1 MLKAQN
7 LIPKERQIFATSFVL
22 LLMFILGV
30 RFFFLQVY
38 RYEKY
43 KNRADVNRIRAVV
56 QHAPRGLILDREGR
70 IIVDNNPTY
79 ILTAIPGEMEDPARN
94 FQVISRCTNIDSLT
108 LVTNYE
114 KFYRGRFVAS
124 RLAKDLTFDQLSR
137 LEEHKT
143 ELTGVNYKQFPER
156 YYPTPTHASHVLGYV
171 REVDKSLME
180 SAPEMD
186 KYELGDV
193 VGWVGLEKYYEARLR
208 GTSGVKY
215 IQVDA
220 LGREMG
226 SVTEQKDIHPTPGG
240 DLRTTLWLP
249 LQHQLEVAMQGV
261 RGVAVVSKPA
271 TGEILAFV
279 SMPDYAPDLF
289 TGATKPEE
297 WQRIIENPDKPLLNR
312 VTNGLYPP
320 GSTLKI
326 ITAIDL
332 LERGLLDPRERIE
345 CTGVYQLGDREFR
358 CWKPEGHGLVNLR
371 EALAQSCNI
380 YFYKAVQRLTLDQWA
395 QRSRAFGF
403 GAPTGIDLPSE
414 ASGIVPTSDYMRK
427 LYGRWGWSVGHLLN
441 LALGQGEILVTPI
454 QMVMF
459 INQIAMRGQAPP
471 PHIAFDRVGE
481 QTLPLV
487 VSASTWKIIQED
499 LQAVII
505 DPLGTGRG
513 ADPHIPGLTLAGKTG
528 TAENPHG
535 EPHAWFISYG
545 EKEGEIVS
553 VVVLIENGGHGGAV
567 AAPIA
572 KMVYQQIF
580 GNTSSDIVVSKQ

>member
-7 LIPKERQIFATSFVL
+7 LIPKERQTFATSFVL
-22 LLMFILGV
+22 LLMVVLV
-30 RFFFLQVY
+30 MRFFFLQVY

-43 KNRADVNRIRAVV
+43 KNRADVNRIRAIV
-56 QHAPRGLILDREGR
+56 QHAPRGLILDREGS
-70 IIVDNNPTY
+70 IIVDNSPTY
-79 ILTAIPGEMEDPARN
+79 LLTAIPGEMEDPARN
-94 FQVISRCTNIDSLT
+94 FQVISHCANIDSLT

-143 ELTGVNYKQFPER
+143 ELPGVNYKQFPER
-156 YYPTPTHASHVLGYV
+156 YYPTKTHASHILGYV
-171 REVDKSLME
+171 REVDKALIE
-180 SAPEMD
+180 SAPEMG

-193 VGWVGLEKYYEARLR
+193 VGWVGLEKYYESRLR
-208 GTSGVKY
+208 GTAGVKY

-226 SVTEQKDIHPTPGG
+226 SVTEQKDVRPIPGG
-240 DLRTTLWLP
+240 DLQTTLWLP
-249 LQHQLEVAMQGV
+249 LQRKLEGAMQGV

-279 SMPDYAPDLF
+279 SMPDYSPDLF

-297 WQRIIENPDKPLLNR
+297 WQQIIEDPDKPLLNR

-320 GSTLKI
+320 GSTYKI

-332 LERGLLDPRERIE
+332 LERGLLDPQEKIE

-358 CWKPEGHGLVNLR
+358 CWKPGGHGLVNLR

-395 QRSRAFGF
+395 QRGKAFGF
-403 GAPTGIDLPSE
+403 GSPTGIDLPSE

-427 LYGRWGWSVGHLLN
+427 LYGRWGWSLGHLLN
-441 LALGQGEILVTPI
+441 VALGQGEILVTPI

-471 PHIAFDRVGE
+471 PHIALDKVAE
-481 QTLPLV
+481 QKHPV
-487 VSASTWKIIQED
+487 IVSTATWEIIQKD
-499 LQAVII
+499 LQAVIT

-513 ADPHIPGLTLAGKTG
+513 ANPHISGLTLAGKTG

-545 EKEGEIVS
+545 AKDGEIIS

-572 KMVYQQIF
+572 KMAYEEVF
-580 GNTSSDIVVSKQ
+580 GNNSSNIVVSTR

>member
-7 LIPKERQIFATSFVL
+7 LIPKERQIFATSFVF
-22 LLMFILGV
+22 LLMFILGI

-79 ILTAIPGEMEDPARN
+79 ILTAIPGEMEDPAKN
-94 FQVISRCTNIDSLT
+94 FQVISKCANIDSLT
-108 LVTNYE
+108 LITNYE

-156 YYPTPTHASHVLGYV
+156 YYPTNTHASHVLGYV
-171 REVDKSLME
+171 REVDKSLIE
-180 SAPEMD
+180 SAPEMG

-193 VGWVGLEKYYEARLR
+193 VGWVGLEKYYESHLR
-208 GTSGVKY
+208 GTTGVKY

-226 SVTEQKDIHPTPGG
+226 SVTEQKDVRPIPGG

-249 LQHQLEVAMQGV
+249 LQHTLEMAMQGV
-261 RGVAVVSKPA
+261 RGIAAVSKPA
-271 TGEILAFV
+271 TGDILAFV
-279 SMPDYAPDLF
+279 SMPDYSPDLF

-297 WQRIIENPDKPLLNR
+297 WQKIIKDPDKPLLNR

-332 LERGLLDPRERIE
+332 LERGLIDPREKIE

-403 GAPTGIDLPSE
+403 GSPTGIDLPSE

-427 LYGRWGWSVGHLLN
+427 LYGRWGWSLGHLLN

-459 INQIAMRGQAPP
+459 INQIAMRGKAPP
-471 PHIAFDRVGE
+471 PHIAFDEVKEVQR
-481 QTLPLV
+481 PLAI
-487 VSASTWKIIQED
+487 SNSTWNIIQED
-499 LQAVII
+499 LQAVIT
-505 DPLGTGRG
+505 DPLGTGQG

-545 EKEGEIVS
+545 EKDGHMIS

-572 KMVYQQIF
+572 KLAYEQVFGKQSSNFMVS
-580 GNTSSDIVVSKQ
+580 NR

>member
-7 LIPKERQIFATSFVL
+7 LIPKERQIFATSFVF
-22 LLMFILGV
+22 LLMFILGI

-79 ILTAIPGEMEDPARN
+79 ILTAIPGEMEDQARN
-94 FQVISRCTNIDSLT
+94 FQVISKCANIDSLT
-108 LVTNYE
+108 LITNYE

-156 YYPTPTHASHVLGYV
+156 YYPTKTHASHVLGYV
-171 REVDKSLME
+171 REVDKSLIE
-180 SAPEMD
+180 SAPEMG

-193 VGWVGLEKYYEARLR
+193 VGWVGLEKYYESRLR
-208 GTSGVKY
+208 GTAGVKY

-226 SVTEQKDIHPTPGG
+226 SVTEQKDVRPIPGG

-249 LQHQLEVAMQGV
+249 LQHTLEIAMQGV

-271 TGEILAFV
+271 TGDILAFV
-279 SMPDYAPDLF
+279 SMPDYSPDLF

-297 WQRIIENPDKPLLNR
+297 WQQIIEDPDKPLLNR

-332 LERGLLDPRERIE
+332 LERGLIDPRERIE

-403 GAPTGIDLPSE
+403 GSPTGIDLPSE
-414 ASGIVPTSDYMRK
+414 ASGIVPTSEYMQK
-427 LYGRWGWSVGHLLN
+427 LYGRWGWSLGHLLN

-459 INQIAMRGQAPP
+459 INQIAMHGQAPP
-471 PHIAFDRVGE
+471 PHIAFDKIRE
-481 QTLPLV
+481 IKQPLV
-487 VSASTWKIIQED
+487 VSSSTWNIIQED
-499 LQAVII
+499 LQAVIT

-545 EKEGEIVS
+545 EKDGEIIS
-553 VVVLIENGGHGGAV
+553 VVVLIENGGHGGTV

-572 KMVYQQIF
+572 KLAYEQVF
-580 GNTSSDIVVSKQ
+580 GTQSSDFMVSNR